1 MSGKN
6 LKNQNKYQQILGY
19 GAFRG
24 DTKTAFFSRKAHLNK
39 IGHFKTFKNE
49 TLILQNGYC

>member
-24 DTKTAFFSRKAHLNK
+24 DTKTAFLSRKAHLNK